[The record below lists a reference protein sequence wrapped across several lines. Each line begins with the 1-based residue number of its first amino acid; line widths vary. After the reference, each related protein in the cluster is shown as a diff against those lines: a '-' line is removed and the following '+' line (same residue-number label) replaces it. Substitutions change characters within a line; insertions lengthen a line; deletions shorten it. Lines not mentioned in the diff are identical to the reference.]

1 MNIFKRIGAGLR
13 AGVKSIM
20 EKIRP
25 ARSIVQ
31 KQEPAPEARA
41 LRQQARK
48 NAEMEADQRAL
59 WAIQHA
65 IKNPEDLTAQQGR
78 KKAIEYLNRAKELS
92 GKGDL
97 QDWNRQL
104 IAERYIKSELSSEAG
119 QAARKEAQLKQFNLN
134 FGLDIT
140 PDQWYTMDK
149 LIASPAFQKQKE
161 LLSKQYKVV
170 FEAVGDAV
178 EEGVDPVRIEQTL
191 DLYTQIGA
199 DDYELFSDIVKMDS
213 ADFNDFQQEAMA
225 KIGESDRLEAY
236 EINEALQGL
245 YGRY

>member
-1 MNIFKRIGAGLR
+1 MKNPFSFVKGLIIKYTQGTPELKQTK
-13 AGVKSIM
+13 AKHKSIISRVM

-25 ARSIVQ
+25 GRSIVKQ
-31 KQEPAPEARA
+31 QEPAQEARA

-65 IKNPEDLTAQQGR
+65 IENPDDLTAQQGR

-119 QAARKEAQLKQFNLN
+119 QAARKEAQLRQFNLN

-140 PDQWYTMDK
+140 PDQ
-149 LIASPAFQKQKE
+149 
-161 LLSKQYKVV
+161 
-170 FEAVGDAV
+170 
-178 EEGVDPVRIEQTL
+178 
-191 DLYTQIGA
+191 
-199 DDYELFSDIVKMDS
+199 
-213 ADFNDFQQEAMA
+213 
-225 KIGESDRLEAY
+225 
-236 EINEALQGL
+236 
-245 YGRY
+245 